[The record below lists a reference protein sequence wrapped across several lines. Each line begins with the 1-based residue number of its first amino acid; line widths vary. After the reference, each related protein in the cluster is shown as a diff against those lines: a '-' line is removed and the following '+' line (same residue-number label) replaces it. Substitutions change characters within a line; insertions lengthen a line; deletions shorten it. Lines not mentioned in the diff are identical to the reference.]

1 MFFFSLKFGNNLQKL
16 REAGSISFI
25 DALSKI
31 ALYAQ
36 DVDGKLNYEELTN
49 QVIKDITT
57 NVAKGSFLIFD
68 KISILQ
74 SLGLP
79 IQNFVAFIR
88 KIQNI
93 VAKNDCLLVTCNRSL
108 SQVGMIFDENTN
120 DDPFSSFLSHNAIL
134 NIAVRPLTSGRS
146 INVSGNITYLW
157 NMLNQ
162 DAPLEYQFRVE
173 EKDVK
178 VFSLGTSSAVL

>member
-1 MFFFSLKFGNNLQKL
+1 MKFGNNIQKL
-16 REAGSISFI
+16 REAGSIYFI

-31 ALYAQ
+31 ALCAQ

-49 QVIKDITT
+49 QLIKDITT
-57 NVAKGSFLIFD
+57 NVAKGSFVIFD

-93 VAKNDCLLVTCNRSL
+93 VAYQYNEFEWIQIPVQIDEKHFKFEGENELYL
-108 SQVGMIFDENTN
+108 SIDQCQG
-120 DDPFSSFLSHNAIL
+120 
-134 NIAVRPLTSGRS
+134 
-146 INVSGNITYLW
+146 
-157 NMLNQ
+157 
-162 DAPLEYQFRVE
+162 
-173 EKDVK
+173 
-178 VFSLGTSSAVL
+178 